1 MKTILAVIALIIV
14 FTFTSVTQDNAVL
27 QVNIAVSGNC
37 NQCKARIESA
47 LKIKG
52 VKFAKWDKKSKSL
65 TLAYIPSLISLD
77 SLEHRIALAGHDT
90 EKYKTPDSIYSE
102 LPPCC
107 LYRADKK

>member
-1 MKTILAVIALIIV
+1 MKTIFIAIALVIA
-14 FTFTSVTQDNAVL
+14 FTLPSVTQDNTVT
-27 QVNIAVSGNC
+27 QIEIAVSGNC
-37 NQCKARIESA
+37 NRCKARIESA

-65 TLAYIPSLISLD
+65 TLAYIPSVISLD

-90 EKYKTPDSIYSE
+90 EKFKTPDSIYSE

-107 LYRADKK
+107 LYRADKN